1 MTNLNAVPIVLLT
14 DFGVEDVYAGILK
27 GVILSINPGACIV
40 DLSHSVGPQDIRQ
53 GAFLLSSAAPY
64 FPRGT
69 VFCVVVDPGVGSE
82 RAPILVRTTD
92 YTFIGPDNGVLF
104 HASRDNGIR
113 DIFHLNQPGCFLGTV
128 SNTFHGRDIFAPVAA
143 HFSLGVPAE
152 KLGEKIESMVPLE
165 LAPALPVEDGS
176 GFELSIIHKDR
187 FGNLILNIR
196 PDEFNKVAAKGFLL
210 EYDSPGEGKG
220 RIDKVFPAYSAA
232 PDHTPFVLESS
243 SGYMEIAVK
252 NQSAARV
259 LGLGPDHKIRLSAA
273 P

>member
-27 GVILSINPGACIV
+27 GVILSINPGACIM
-40 DLSHSVGPQDIRQ
+40 DLSHSVGPRDIRQ
-53 GAFLLSSAAPY
+53 GSFLLSSAAPY
-64 FPRGT
+64 FPKGA

-82 RAPILVRTTD
+82 RAPILVRTID

-104 HASRDNGIR
+104 QASRDNGIR
-113 DIFHLNQPGCFLGTV
+113 DIFHLNQPGYFLSTV
-128 SNTFHGRDIFAPVAA
+128 SNTFHGRDIFAPVTA

-152 KLGEKIESMVPLE
+152 KLGVKIKSMVPLE
-165 LAPALPVEDGS
+165 LVPAVPAEDGS
-176 GFELSIIHKDR
+176 GLELAIIHKDR

-196 PDEFNKVAAKGFLL
+196 QDEFNKVAEKGFRL
-210 EYDSPGEGKG
+210 EYDRPGKG
-220 RIDKVFPAYSAA
+220 NAKIDQVFPTYSAA

-259 LGLGPDHKIRLSAA
+259 LGLGPDHKIRLTA
-273 P
+273 PL